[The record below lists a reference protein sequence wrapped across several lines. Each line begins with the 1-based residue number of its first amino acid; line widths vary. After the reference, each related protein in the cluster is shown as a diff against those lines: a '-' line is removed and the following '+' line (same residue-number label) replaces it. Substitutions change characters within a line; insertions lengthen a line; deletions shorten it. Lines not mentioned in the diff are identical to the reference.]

1 MLEYGVK
8 KSVWGFHDS
17 DYGDSVYE
25 TSYQLE
31 FADVIYY
38 ALRSKGASFKM
49 IFSGIENFPYKYE
62 GFLQKKCV
70 PKTCD
75 DLIKEAKIRQKEA
88 KRYNKNYDRYK
99 GLYEIP
105 EYNIDILSDFTYR
118 DFNACSLQPSTI
130 FIPMIEAWQKYFN
143 VLSKV
148 NVRMSALSHFACLE
162 ILVNESESNKIYKKS
177 QDLLKICNGF
187 YSYCLENHK
196 PLLNKIIHELKG
208 SEHIAINKYGIYSRC
223 GQYGIASEKQDI
235 QKGPWHERP
244 FSSFEQKNLNSD
256 EQVIG
261 FSLALMK
268 LIENGFDILHYF
280 DNGTFLMWL
289 SRKEEPVVIQEILK
303 VEPVKLNEW

>member
-38 ALRSKGASFKM
+38 ALKSNDKPFKI
-49 IFSGIENFPYKYE
+49 IFGNIEDFPKKSQ
-62 GFLQKKCV
+62 GFIKTKWI

-105 EYNIDILSDFTYR
+105 EYNIDFLSDFTYR
-118 DFNACSLQPSTI
+118 DSTAYGLQPSTI
-130 FIPMIEAWQKYFN
+130 FIPMIEAWKKYFN
-143 VLSKV
+143 VLT
-148 NVRMSALSHFACLE
+148 NITIYGTCLE
-162 ILVNESESNKIYKKS
+162 ILVNENESDRIYKKS
-177 QDLLKICNGF
+177 QEILEFKNEF
-187 YSYCLENHK
+187 YSYCLNNRRD
-196 PLLNKIIHELKG
+196 LLNKFAQELKG
-208 SEHIAINKYGIYSRC
+208 AEHIAINKYGIYRRC
-223 GQYGIASEKQDI
+223 GKHGISSKEQDI
-235 QKGPWHERP
+235 QKGIWHEKT
-244 FSSFEQKNLNSD
+244 FLSYQQKNLESD
-256 EQVIG
+256 AQVMG
-261 FSLALMK
+261 LSLALMK
-268 LIENGFDILHYF
+268 ILEKDFDILHYF
-280 DNGTFLMWL
+280 DNGTFLMWI
-289 SRKEEPVVIQEILK
+289 SKKRKPVVVQEISK